1 MIQAVFAAMSDG
13 FGRLAGFW
21 GNQLGGTFLGRGS
34 TLAIDGLICTLLLAA
49 FLAVPRGR
57 CRLPRLRVWWRALF
71 PRRLFRSASGRAD
84 IAYFLFGLFF
94 YGLAFGWMLFSAGPL
109 AGWVADGLT
118 LVLGPAPAI
127 AVPVLVQGVVLTIL
141 FFLAYEFA
149 YWLDHFLS
157 HKVPVLWQFHRVHH
171 GAESLSLLTNFR
183 VHPVD
188 TLVFMH
194 ITAAVLGLSQGIARY
209 TLGPTAHPWEIGG
222 TNALIILTAVTL
234 THLQHSHLWITFGP
248 TWGRW
253 VLSPAH
259 HQVHHSTDE
268 RHFDRNF
275 GSTLAL
281 WDRLFGTF
289 YLPSE
294 KREARHFGLDDNP
307 SPHGLRAAFVTPF
320 ERTLA
325 LLPLGRRA
333 KVEEAVD
340 TQPEMMLGSERA
352 SAISQ

>member
-1 MIQAVFAAMSDG
+1 MIEVVISAASDG
-13 FGRLAGFW
+13 LGRLAGFW

-34 TLAIDGLICTLLLAA
+34 TLAIDGLICTFLLAA

-57 CRLPRLRVWWRALF
+57 RRLPRLRVWWRALF
-71 PRRLFRSASGRAD
+71 PRRLFKSASGRAD
-84 IAYFLFGLFF
+84 IVYFLFGLFF

-109 AGWVADGLT
+109 AQWIANGLT
-118 LVLGPAPAI
+118 LALGPPPATAI
-127 AVPVLVQGVVLTIL
+127 PPLVQGVVLTIL

-157 HKVPVLWQFHRVHH
+157 HKIPVLWQFHRVHH

-209 TLGPTAHPWEIGG
+209 ALGPTAHSWEIGG
-222 TNALIILTAVTL
+222 TNALIILTAVAL

-253 VLSPAH
+253 ILSPAH
-259 HQVHHSTDE
+259 HQVHHSTDQ

-275 GSTLAL
+275 GSTLAI

-294 KREARHFGLDDNP
+294 KREALHFGLDDDP

-320 ERTLA
+320 HRIVA
-325 LLPLGRRA
+325 LLPIGRGT
-333 KVEEAVD
+333 KVEDDPD
-340 TQPEMMLGSERA
+340 TRPEMVLGPERA
-352 SAISQ
+352 SPISH

>member
-13 FGRLAGFW
+13 LGQLAGFW

-57 CRLPRLRVWWRALF
+57 RTLPRLRVWWRALF
-71 PRRLFRSASGRAD
+71 PRRLFKSASGRAD

-118 LVLGPAPAI
+118 LVLGPAPAVAI
-127 AVPVLVQGVVLTIL
+127 PALVQGVVLTIL

-149 YWLDHFLS
+149 YWFDHFLS

-188 TLVFMH
+188 TLVFAH
-194 ITAAVLGLSQGIARY
+194 IVAAVLGLSQGIARY
-209 TLGPTAHPWEIGG
+209 VLGPEIHPGRS
-222 TNALIILTAVTL
+222 AA
-234 THLQHSHLWITFGP
+234 P
-248 TWGRW
+248 TC
-253 VLSPAH
+253 
-259 HQVHHSTDE
+259 
-268 RHFDRNF
+268 
-275 GSTLAL
+275 
-281 WDRLFGTF
+281 
-289 YLPSE
+289 
-294 KREARHFGLDDNP
+294 
-307 SPHGLRAAFVTPF
+307 
-320 ERTLA
+320 
-325 LLPLGRRA
+325 
-333 KVEEAVD
+333 
-340 TQPEMMLGSERA
+340 
-352 SAISQ
+352 